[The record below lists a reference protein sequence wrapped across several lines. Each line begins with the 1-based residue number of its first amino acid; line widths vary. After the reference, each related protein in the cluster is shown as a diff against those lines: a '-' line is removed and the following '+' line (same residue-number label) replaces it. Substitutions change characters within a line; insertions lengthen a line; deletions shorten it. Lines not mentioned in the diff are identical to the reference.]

1 MYIGI
6 LKGERITMQ
15 QHRLIVTISKAQYER
30 LRKIAF
36 ENKKSIAQLIR
47 EAIEKCYGAIKS

>member
-1 MYIGI
+1 
-6 LKGERITMQ
+6 MQ
-15 QHRLIVTISKAQYER
+15 QHRLIVTISKAQYGR

-47 EAIEKCYGAIKS
+47 EAIEKCYGTIKS